1 MGLLVA
7 VHAVTAV
14 VEWRAGFAPLRDALV
29 LERDLRF
36 RVAVGGQYQP
46 LVAAGEVWRLWT
58 SVLLHVDLVHLT
70 LNVAALYG
78 LGRLLEPWVGGLRL
92 LAWFLVGGLTGSM
105 VAYLAQVGQSDGASG
120 GAFALL
126 GAAVVLGWDLRDR
139 LPGADRRVVG
149 PWLWALLALNLGLSF
164 AVPSVDAS
172 AHLGGLGM
180 GLVLAGGI
188 GLWRHRLVRAVEAA
202 AVLGYALTCAWGW
215 SLAA

>member
-7 VHAVTAV
+7 VHLVTAV
-14 VEWRAGFAPLRDALV
+14 VEWRAGFVPLRDALV

-78 LGRLLEPWVGGLRL
+78 LGRLLEPWIGGLRL
-92 LAWFLVGGLTGSM
+92 LAWFLAGGLTGSM
-105 VAYLAQVGQSDGASG
+105 VAYLAQVTQSDGASG

-139 LPGADRRVVG
+139 LPGPDRRVVG
-149 PWLWALLALNLGLSF
+149 PWLWSLLALNVVVSF

-188 GLWRHRLVRAVEAA
+188 GLWRHGLVRAVEVGW
-202 AVLGYALTCAWGW
+202 VLGYALTCAYGW
-215 SLAA
+215 SLVA